1 MTANVLHNV
10 TNGNKV
16 LSSLERK
23 ELPDLLKRFPGLRYS
38 FEGTQREQREATNNL
53 TIGLTASLFA
63 IFAIMAAF
71 LRSYVQSVIVL
82 LTIPWGLAG
91 AILGHIVLG
100 FDLSI
105 FSVLGMIALCGM
117 VVNGGF
123 VLAMT
128 RNRYLARGISIK
140 EATTKAAERRFRPIF
155 LTAITTFLGLGP
167 MIFETN
173 EQALFLVP
181 MAISLGVGTLAS
193 SLVVLILVPV
203 SFVILEELESLK
215 SQEEHSAK
223 DPVLPSGVVYK

>member
-1 MTANVLHNV
+1 M
-10 TNGNKV
+10 
-16 LSSLERK
+16 
-23 ELPDLLKRFPGLRYS
+23 
-38 FEGTQREQREATNNL
+38 
-53 TIGLTASLFA
+53 
-63 IFAIMAAF
+63 
-71 LRSYVQSVIVL
+71 LRSYFQSAIVL

-128 RNRYLARGISIK
+128 RNRYLARGVSID
-140 EATTKAAERRFRPIF
+140 EATIKAAERRFRPIF

-203 SFVILEELESLK
+203 SFVILEELKSLK
-215 SQEEHSAK
+215 PREELSSI
-223 DPVLPSGVVYK
+223 DPVLHSAEKPLLSSAKYS